1 MIPLPNKKYSII
13 YADPAWQYKRNGGKS
28 AESKYDVMSTEDIKN
43 LNVNDIAED
52 NSHLYLWVTNPF
64 ISEGLEVCK
73 SWGFEYKTLLTW
85 VKTYK
90 DGSPVMGMG
99 YYFRGAT
106 EHIIFGV
113 KGKKLCNNRN
123 TKNIFFNMQRQHS
136 QKPNYAK
143 DMIINCSGDLPRIEL
158 FAREE
163 TEGWDCW
170 GNDTKKF
177 NKRYNQK
184 SFLNSSGLAFT

>member
-1 MIPLPNKKYSII
+1 MIPFPNKKYDII
-13 YADPAWQYKRNGGKS
+13 YADPPWQYKRNGGKS
-28 AESKYDVMSTEDIKN
+28 AESKYEVMTIDAIKN
-43 LNVNDIAED
+43 LPVNNIAED
-52 NSHLYLWVTNPF
+52 NSHLYMWVTNPF

-106 EHIIFGV
+106 EHINCV
-113 KGKKLCNNRN
+113 
-123 TKNIFFNMQRQHS
+123 
-136 QKPNYAK
+136 K

-163 TEGWDCW
+163 SEGWDCW

-184 SFLNSSGLAFT
+184 SFLNSSELAFT

>member
-1 MIPLPNKKYSII
+1 MIPFPNKKYDII
-13 YADPAWQYKRNGGKS
+13 YADPPWQYKRNGNKS
-28 AESKYDVMSTEDIKN
+28 AESKYEVMTIDDIKN
-43 LNVNDIAED
+43 LPVNNIAED
-52 NSHLYLWVTNPF
+52 NSHLYMWVTNPF

-113 KGKKLCNNRN
+113 KGKKLCNNKN

-136 QKPNYAK
+136 QKPNCAK

-177 NKRYNQK
+177 NKNIFQK
-184 SFLNSSGLAFT
+184 ELIFNI